1 MLTCLQVLRFLRFK
15 RSILH
20 RDVSFGNIM
29 YIENP
34 EIPDENTVVQLFFAK
49 YLLGERYV
57 SRR

>member
-1 MLTCLQVLRFLRFK
+1 
-15 RSILH
+15 
-20 RDVSFGNIM
+20 M

-34 EIPDENTVVQLFFAK
+34 EIPEENPAVLFFAK